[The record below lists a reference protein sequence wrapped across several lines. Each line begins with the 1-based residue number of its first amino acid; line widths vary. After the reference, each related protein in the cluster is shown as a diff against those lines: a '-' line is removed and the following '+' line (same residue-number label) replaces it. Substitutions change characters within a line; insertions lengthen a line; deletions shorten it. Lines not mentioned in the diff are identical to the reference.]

1 MYVAG
6 HVKITVPVLC
16 LVEQAPLPLR
26 GDSLNAGG
34 DYGQKLEAIIPP
46 TSKLVS
52 KLFPKLRPDPPMPK
66 LESQVSKELFQS

>member
-6 HVKITVPVLC
+6 HVKIKVQC
-16 LVEQAPLPLR
+16 FFAEQAPPPLR
-26 GDSLNAGG
+26 GDSVTAGG
-34 DYGQKLEAIIPP
+34 DYSQKWEAVIPP

-52 KLFPKLRPDPPMPK
+52 KLFPKLRPDPLMPK